1 MNDPNPIGRRHV
13 LVIMASGVGLLGGVV
28 AGLRWRSSGTSTGD
42 ATAAVPG
49 DATAGTAGPTVSAA
63 PSESSAAPTT
73 ASVSTT
79 TEAAST
85 TTTSSSTTT
94 TTVAEPRVVEVIRRA
109 GWGAALPT
117 GPFTS
122 HTISRVTVHHTAAI
136 LTDNR
141 NAPRVLAGHQR
152 FHQDSGFVDLAY
164 HMVVDRNGNVYEAR
178 DLGIAGET
186 FTNYDPVG
194 HFLPV
199 LDGNF
204 EEQDVSE
211 AQFDRLIDLVAWG
224 LGEFGLDIG
233 SIAGHR
239 DLASTAC
246 PGAFVYSRMQDGTLQ
261 GQVSERLAAG
271 GVRLAYLDDEASQER
286 VAAIEAG
293 NA

>member
-1 MNDPNPIGRRHV
+1 MSDPTPLRRRQA
-13 LVIMASGVGLLGGVV
+13 LVIIASGVGVMGGVV
-28 AGLRWRSSGTSTGD
+28 AGLRWRGSGTSTGD
-42 ATAAVPG
+42 PTAGSPEDAVPG
-49 DATAGTAGPTVSAA
+49 TAGQPASSTVT
-63 PSESSAAPTT
+63 ESSAAPT
-73 ASVSTT
+73 ASSAGTT
-79 TEAAST
+79 TEATST
-85 TTTSSSTTT
+85 TATSSTTT

-109 GWGAALPT
+109 GWGAAPPT

-152 FHQDSGFVDLAY
+152 FHQNSGFVDLAY
-164 HMVVDRNGNVYEAR
+164 HMVVDLNGNVYEAR

-211 AQFDRLIDLVAWG
+211 AQFDRLVDLVAWG
-224 LGEFGLDIG
+224 LEEFGVDIG
-233 SIAGHR
+233 TIAGHR
-239 DLASTAC
+239 DLAATAC
-246 PGAFVYSRMQDGTLQ
+246 PGAFLYARMQDGTLQ
-261 GQVSERLAAG
+261 AQVSERLAAG
-271 GVRLAYLDDEASQER
+271 GVRLEYLDDAASQQR